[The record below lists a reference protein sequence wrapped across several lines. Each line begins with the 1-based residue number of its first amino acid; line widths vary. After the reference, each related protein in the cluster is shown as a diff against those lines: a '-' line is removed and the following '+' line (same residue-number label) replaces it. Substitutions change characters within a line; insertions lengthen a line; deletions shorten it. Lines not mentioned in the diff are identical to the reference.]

1 MSEYLC
7 KPETCDG
14 TGDDPRCPHC
24 TAFNLKSRAT
34 PSTDGGREGVDFA
47 EADWFAKSIDEPM
60 KPMLDVEPR
69 LSCEQRQAYN
79 LARAY
84 LALLAE
90 RDRLVERLAA
100 QSGWAE
106 DDELARLREDKARLD
121 WLEEASVIPTM
132 FDNLVAPDPCFITRE
147 FADGGIRCHRGV
159 GVRGALDAA
168 RAAATPEGS
177 DA

>member
-1 MSEYLC
+1 MATD
-7 KPETCDG
+7 PEQAAERFCFSTSRRG
-14 TGDDPRCPHC
+14 
-24 TAFNLKSRAT
+24 NLSVTVEMEPNPSGPWVSWDAYAT
-34 PSTDGGREGVDFA
+34 
-47 EADWFAKSIDEPM
+47 
-60 KPMLDVEPR
+60 
-69 LSCEQRQAYN
+69 
-79 LARAY
+79 
-84 LALLAE
+84 LLAE

-159 GVRGALDAA
+159 GVRGAIDDA